1 MGVMALIVQSAN
13 AGTLESS
20 DCLVTVAPAESI
32 EIEYNG
38 ANEKIFRK
46 RTEDL
51 AREILGRYSLAG
63 GAIKIQDSGAL
74 EVTLRARIE
83 TAVERAMAR

>member
-1 MGVMALIVQSAN
+1 
-13 AGTLESS
+13 
-20 DCLVTVAPAESI
+20 VTVAPAESI
-32 EIEYNG
+32 QIEYAG
-38 ANEKIFRK
+38 ANEKIFRR

-51 AREILGRYSLAG
+51 AREIFGRYGLTG

-83 TAVERAMAR
+83 TALERAMEAMAR